1 MKQSVVCSVCFRHCS
16 LEEGRAGVCRVRKNN
31 GGTIRAD
38 NYGKLTALALDPI
51 EKKPLALFYPGSMI
65 LSAGSYGCNLFCPF
79 CQNYEISQA
88 DNTIKTDAVLPEELA
103 DQAEQ
108 LRLRGNIGVAYTYNE
123 PLVGWEYVRDT
134 ARIVHQRGMKN
145 VVVTNGCVSP
155 EVFSEVLPYI
165 DAMNIDL
172 KCFTKEGYEKLG
184 GDLDMVKAGIVQCA
198 ARCHVELTTLIV
210 PGFNDSAGEIDML
223 AAWVASAAGKGTA
236 LHITRFF
243 PRWHMENA
251 EPTPVK
257 TIYSLASVAH
267 RHLLNIFTGNC

>member
-1 MKQSVVCSVCFRHCS
+1 MKQSVTCPVCFHHCS
-16 LEEGRAGVCRVRKNN
+16 LEDGRTGFCRVRKNS
-31 GGTIRAD
+31 GGTICAD

-88 DNTIKTDAVLPEELA
+88 DSTIQTDTVLPEELA

-108 LRLRGNIGVAYTYNE
+108 LRPRGNIGVAYTYNE

-134 ARIVHQRGMKN
+134 ARVVHQRGMKN

-184 GDLDMVKAGIVQCA
+184 GDLDMVKAGIIQCA
-198 ARCHVELTTLIV
+198 ERCHVELTTLIV
-210 PGFNDSAGEIDML
+210 PGFNDSADEIDML
-223 AAWVASAAGKGTA
+223 AAWVAAAAGKETA

-243 PRWHMENA
+243 PHWHMENT

-257 TIYSLASVAH
+257 TVYSLASVAH
-267 RHLLNIFTGNC
+267 RHLMNVFTGNC